1 MRIQDIRQRRQ
12 QLQAQLF
19 TMLETRSSVGANI
32 VGELSCLA
40 DEEDEILDHSHLFT
54 SIPTNS
60 ADGKAAATSEE
71 RQSLWI
77 ALQQLKHSL
86 QLGS

>member
-19 TMLETRSSVGANI
+19 KLLETRSSVGANI
-32 VGELSCLA
+32 VGELSRLA
-40 DEEDEILDHSHLFT
+40 DEEDEILDHSHLF
-54 SIPTNS
+54 S
-60 ADGKAAATSEE
+60 AVSTKAGDGHAATSEE

-77 ALQQLKHSL
+77 ALQQLKHSI

>member
-19 TMLETRSSVGANI
+19 KLLETRSSVGANI
-32 VGELSCLA
+32 VGELSRLA
-40 DEEDEILDHSHLFT
+40 DEEDEILDHSHLFK
-54 SIPTNS
+54 SVSTNN
-60 ADGKAAATSEE
+60 AGDGNAATSEE

-77 ALQQLKHSL
+77 ALQQLKHSI